1 MSSSESERDL
11 GAEALE
17 LAGVLERFLGGGEI
31 DVLPP
36 EAVQALLAVAS
47 KFFTAHREEGV
58 VYDAIGANGIT
69 PTDVMVTASALL
81 KAANLQVFELGMWQN
96 YTGR

>member
-1 MSSSESERDL
+1 MSSPERDL

-17 LAGVLERFLGGGEI
+17 LAGILESFLGRGEI

-58 VYDAIGANGIT
+58 AYDAVGPNSLT

-81 KAANLQVFELGMWQN
+81 KATNLQVFELGMWQSW
-96 YTGR
+96 TGR